1 MTEFDYIAEGHR
13 RMRKRELA
21 AVRAENVLIRFYHPG
36 LSLKREKPAKVVT
49 VRPPTM
55 KERVAA
61 CFNGH
66 PISRQEVF
74 ALLPGERSS
83 TVRSAL
89 CELKAEGE
97 IESVRYGVYQ
107 RRPTLNNRSRGR

>member
-1 MTEFDYIAEGHR
+1 MSAFEHMAEWQR
-13 RMRKRELA
+13 LKQRRELA

-36 LSLKREKPAKVVT
+36 LSLKREKPAKLVT

-74 ALLPGERSS
+74 ALLPGEPWS

-107 RRPTLNNRSRGR
+107 RRPTLNNCSRGR